1 MFRLILSAMKKFLL
15 FSLSGTLLL
24 LAVFSSQAQ
33 AAIVLENP
41 LWHIVLDPGTLAIRV
56 TPAGAAAVQVS
67 DGVGSHRV
75 AALQSTADQAGW
87 QWDDGAYRIEAKLS
101 ERDLM
106 LTVRANAAGA
116 LTLIRQPGSAIGRGL
131 ILPLAEGH
139 YVARD
144 NKVWNDFI
152 LQKMGRLNTTQD
164 LSLPLWG
171 MDHGKFSLHW
181 LLTNPYNNQLDFS
194 ADGSGLA
201 LQASHT
207 FTQLAPDTPMT
218 LTLHL
223 GDGDLLAGAKHYR
236 AWLLAEGRFESLAEK
251 TAKSPGAAKLIGA
264 SHAYLW
270 GSGLIAAKDVR
281 SWPAFLRILRSKNPL
296 AIDLRRHFAPE
307 SRKALAEAGTNPARY
322 QEKILVGAFNAGL
335 NSLARE
341 AWQTD
346 APDVNRLASR
356 YGELRSEVARAF
368 GAALNADAKDWGG
381 GVSGATMEQL
391 RKAGLARLW
400 LGLGEGWEGGLWHP
414 EAIAAGVK
422 AGYLLAPYDSYET
435 ALPRGHNPDWATA
448 HFGEKTY
455 RDCAIVLDDGRFKT
469 GFNGFGHYTN
479 PFCMRPLMEARV
491 RAVQEKAG
499 FNSWFL
505 DVTAAGM
512 LFDDYR
518 RRAAMTMAQNAYANA
533 ASTRWISEDRQL
545 PAGSED
551 GNAVTAQGIFF
562 AHGMQTPVIGWGD
575 KEMQK
580 DKKSPYY
587 LGNYY
592 PPEEP
597 SNMFKA
603 VPLKALYRSIHFDP
617 AARLPLYQAVFHDS
631 VITTHHWLFDNLKLT
646 NVRRE
651 NELAQLLYNVPPLFH
666 LSEGTLAS
674 RLPLMQRQDAFFRPL
689 HEKLANQAL
698 TGFRWLSAD
707 RLLQQTGFADGTM
720 QVANF
725 SAEERSFNGRRFPP
739 YSVTALTADGK
750 TTVFVSED
758 GR

>member
-1 MFRLILSAMKKFLL
+1 MFRLILSAMKKSLLSFLP
-15 FSLSGTLLL
+15 GKLLL
-24 LAVFSSQAQ
+24 LTVFSSQVQ

-75 AALQSTADQAGW
+75 AALQSTAGQAGW
-87 QWDDGAYRIEAKLS
+87 QWDDGAYRMEAKLS
-101 ERDLM
+101 DRDLM
-106 LTVRANAAGA
+106 LTVRAKAAGT

-152 LQKMGRLNTTQD
+152 LQKMERLNTTQD

-194 ADGSGLA
+194 VDGAGLA
-201 LQASHT
+201 LQASHA
-207 FTQLAPDTPMT
+207 FTPLAPDTPMT

-223 GDGDLLAGAKHYR
+223 GDGDLLAGAKRYR
-236 AWLLAEGRFESLAEK
+236 AWLLAEGRFEPLAEK
-251 TAKSPGAAKLIGA
+251 IAKSPGAAKLVGA

-281 SWPAFLRILRSKNPL
+281 DWPAFLRILRGMNPL
-296 AIDLRRHFAPE
+296 AIDLRRHFDPE
-307 SRKALAEAGTNPARY
+307 SRKALAEAATNPARY
-322 QEKILVGAFNAGL
+322 QEKILIHAFNAGL

-346 APDVNRLASR
+346 SPDVNKLASR
-356 YGELRSEVARAF
+356 YGELRAEAAQVFA
-368 GAALNADAKDWGG
+368 AALAAGARDWGG
-381 GVSGATMEQL
+381 GVSSATMELL
-391 RKAGLARLW
+391 RKAGLPRLW
-400 LGLGEGWEGGLWHP
+400 LGLGDGWEGGLWHP

-448 HFGEKTY
+448 HFGEKAY
-455 RDCAIVLDDGRFKT
+455 RDCAIVFNDGRFKA

-479 PFCMRPLMEARV
+479 PFCMRPLMEARIQ
-491 RAVQEKAG
+491 AVQKKAG
-499 FNSWFL
+499 FNSWFI
-505 DVTAAGM
+505 DAYAAGM

-518 RRAAMTMAQNAYANA
+518 RGAAMTMAQNAYANA
-533 ASTRWISEDRQL
+533 AGTRWISEDRQL
-545 PAGSED
+545 PTGSED
-551 GNAVTAQGIFF
+551 GNATTAQGIFF

-575 KEMQK
+575 KDMKK
-580 DKKSPYY
+580 DKKSRYY

-597 SNMFKA
+597 GIMFKA
-603 VPLKALYRSIHFDP
+603 VPLKDLYRSIYFDP

-631 VITTHHWLFDNLKLT
+631 VITTHHWEFDSLKFS
-646 NVRRE
+646 NVQTE
-651 NELAQLLYNVPPLFH
+651 NQLAQLLYNVPPLFH

-689 HEKLANQAL
+689 HEKLANQVL

-707 RLLQQTGFADGTM
+707 RLLQQTGFADGTAL
-720 QVANF
+720 VANF
-725 SAEERSFNGRRFPP
+725 SAGERSFNGQRFPA

-750 TTVFVSED
+750 TMVFASNP